1 MLGAKSESGPQLLK
15 GRGRGQSTVSEPLL
29 PQHVS
34 KFLSPRPHPG
44 HRPGGGCWQEVG
56 VGKGSHG
63 DWLGDGESRE
73 VERTGLFKELGL
85 LLALK
90 ALLSQRSRK

>member
-34 KFLSPRPHPG
+34 KFLSPRPHVPIRVTG
-44 HRPGGGCWQEVG
+44 LEVDAG
-56 VGKGSHG
+56 RR
-63 DWLGDGESRE
+63 LGWGREAMEIGLGMEE
-73 VERTGLFKELGL
+73 VER
-85 LLALK
+85 
-90 ALLSQRSRK
+90 